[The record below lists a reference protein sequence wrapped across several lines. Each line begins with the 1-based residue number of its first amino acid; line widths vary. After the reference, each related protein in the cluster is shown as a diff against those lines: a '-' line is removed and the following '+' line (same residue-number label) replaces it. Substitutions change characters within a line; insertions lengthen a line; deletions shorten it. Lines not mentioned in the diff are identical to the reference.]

1 MDGDYSL
8 IVGRRLFISKPAIS
22 PPGPGPST
30 DRPPRPTPSP
40 TTVSPTGMAP
50 TGSVTSSIQRL
61 CQILINNQHPVR

>member
-40 TTVSPTGMAP
+40 TTAHTA
-50 TGSVTSSIQRL
+50 
-61 CQILINNQHPVR
+61 